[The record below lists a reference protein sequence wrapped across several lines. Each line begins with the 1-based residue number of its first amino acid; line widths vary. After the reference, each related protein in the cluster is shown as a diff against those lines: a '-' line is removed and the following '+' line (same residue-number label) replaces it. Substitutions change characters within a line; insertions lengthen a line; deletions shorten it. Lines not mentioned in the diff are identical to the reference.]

1 MSVGNALTGW
11 QGTRGR
17 AMTNGPLDR
26 LRVIEAGTFFSAPFA
41 GMMLS
46 DLGAD
51 VIKVEPPDKGD
62 VFDRSR
68 NRRKAFRL
76 MFINLNGGTNS
87 VIVDLKEPEG
97 QRALV
102 ASCETQMC
110 SSIIGD
116 RE

>member
-1 MSVGNALTGW
+1 
-11 QGTRGR
+11 
-17 AMTNGPLDR
+17 MTNGPLDR

-62 VFDRSR
+62 RFRSFS
-68 NRRKAFRL
+68 KPAQGIRL

-97 QRALV
+97 QCALV
-102 ASCETQMC
+102 DSFVCNTC
-110 SSIIGD
+110 SAP
-116 RE
+116 

>member
-26 LRVIEAGTFFSAPFA
+26 LRVIEAGTLFSAPFA

-51 VIKVEPPDKGD
+51 VIKVEPPDNGD
-62 VFDRSR
+62 GFRSFSKPAQGISADVHQRQWRNEFR
-68 NRRKAFRL
+68 NRRPQGTGGPVRARRL
-76 MFINLNGGTNS
+76 IRVQHM
-87 VIVDLKEPEG
+87 
-97 QRALV
+97 
-102 ASCETQMC
+102 
-110 SSIIGD
+110 
-116 RE
+116 